1 MPHAACAPAATNP
14 PHEAIEEA
22 NAVEAEPVQGVL
34 PQGVLTMPSPPN
46 ATKGATEV
54 MAMLAAVAQV
64 VAAEAGLPALGLGM
78 EGSAVWGEGAG
89 EPAIE

>member
-1 MPHAACAPAATNP
+1 
-14 PHEAIEEA
+14 
-22 NAVEAEPVQGVL
+22 
-34 PQGVLTMPSPPN
+34 MPSPPN

-78 EGSAVWGEGAG
+78 EGSAVWEEGA
-89 EPAIE
+89 